1 MRTRKTRRFVRST
14 GAMLSVAAM
23 VSAAGVSFAAA
34 ASAQTPAVHTIPA
47 GFQDWPEHMHDPNH
61 TSVSTETILTASTSY
76 RLHWSANT
84 GGTTIYSSPAVVFNP
99 TLGISL
105 VYVGNQSGDFDAFNA
120 TTGALVWQYQIV
132 KIPGLS
138 KEIEPSPA
146 VSGNTVYFGD
156 GNYHE
161 YALNATTGA
170 LICQSVSVGGIIA
183 SSSVIGDPD
192 GHGDVVYFG
201 DNGVSGDVNIEDGGH
216 LWAMYGAGN
225 TDGAAC
231 ATKWVFDN
239 FGSPAGSQTGKA
251 GVYSSPAYTTLA
263 GGLPVVVVGSTD
275 NDDAIYEVNANT
287 GAALWRFQTLV
298 GTDSDVGAPPTIAAP
313 GVVGT
318 PGSPAYTD
326 GVVYDTGKDAV
337 TYALDLLTG
346 AQIWSFAIKPNIG
359 SGNPSQSGAALVG
372 GYIYL
377 GYGAGVFSLNAAT
390 GALNP
395 NWTTGATVGTTA
407 ATAGV
412 VSSPAVSGP
421 SGNQV
426 IFVGDVAGNADVF
439 NLQTGATEFTYS
451 TGTGGLI
458 FSSAAVSTGQFF
470 IASGT
475 NGDLYAF
482 GSGSAFPSPAV
493 GAVTP
498 NHGAVGASALVTV
511 TGNAFEGTGFTASDV
526 MFNQTDIPAGNAYPC
541 LGSSGGC
548 FEVTSPTQIKVD
560 TPTTVG
566 AGTVDITVVTPGGTS
581 AANAADRYTFV
592 SPGAYTAISPFRIC
606 DTRPAGGGIAAN
618 QCDAPGR
625 GTLVPGADTLT
636 AQITGTHVPAGAQA
650 VVANVTAINHGVAA
664 TYVVA
669 FPAGTPAPGSSNI
682 NLPGGRVGSNL
693 VTVELSPSG
702 QISVLNA
709 VGSADVIVDVQG
721 YFATPTGASAG
732 AFHTIPPLRICDSR
746 GGTNPTAC
754 ATATGSTSAPLVGG
768 VWRHVT
774 LSGLPPGVPGTTPHI
789 PTDGTAAAA
798 VFNLTATA
806 GTAATFV
813 SVAAPTGTD
822 ACPSGAPAFSNINPA
837 PGTSLPIRAISN
849 LGPHQDICLYSALG
863 RINFVI
869 DVNGWFG
876 TASAPSGAFF
886 YSVAPTRVCD
896 TRSGLGTECDGDRL
910 TPGDVLQVGMAG
922 VLVVPAEG
930 GSSQPVAVVAN
941 LTGVAGTAPTVL
953 MLFPSDAAQPKAS
966 DLNPGAGQVIANL
979 AIVGIATTGLD
990 TGNVALFNA
999 VGDID
1004 AVLDV
1009 AGWFQ

>member
-1 MRTRKTRRFVRST
+1 
-14 GAMLSVAAM
+14 MLSVAAM

-61 TSVSTETILTASTSY
+61 TSVSTETFLTASTSY

-84 GGTTIYSSPAVVFNP
+84 GGTKAYSSPAVVFNP
-99 TLGISL
+99 TLGVSL
-105 VYVGNQSGDFDAFNA
+105 VYVGNQSGDLDAFNA
-120 TTGALVWQYQIV
+120 TTGALVWQYQTV
-132 KIPGLS
+132 KFAGLS

-146 VSGNTVYFGD
+146 VSNNTVYFGD
-156 GNYHE
+156 GDYHE

-170 LICQSVSVGGIIA
+170 LICKSPSTGGVIP

-201 DNGVSGDVNIEDGGH
+201 DAGVSGDVAIQDGGH
-216 LWAMYGAGN
+216 LWAMYGVGN

-231 ATKWVFDN
+231 GIKWSFDD
-239 FGSPAGSQTGKA
+239 FGSPAGSQTNKA
-251 GVYSSPAYTTLA
+251 GVYSSPAYTLA
-263 GGLPVVVVGSTD
+263 GGIPVVIVGSTD
-275 NDDAIYEVNANT
+275 DDDAIYEVNANT
-287 GAALWRFQTLV
+287 GAALWRFPTLF
-298 GTDSDVGAPPTIAAP
+298 GYDADVGAPPTIAPP

-318 PGSPAYTD
+318 SGSPAYTD

-346 AQIWSFAIKPNIG
+346 AQIWSFAIKTNFG
-359 SGNPSQSGAALVG
+359 SGAGNPSQSGAALVG

-377 GYGAGVFSLNAAT
+377 GYGKGVFSLNAAT

-426 IFVGDVAGNADVF
+426 IFVGDITGNVDVF

-470 IASGT
+470 IASGS

-493 GAVTP
+493 SAVTP
-498 NHGAVGASALVTV
+498 SHGAVGASALVTV
-511 TGNAFEGTGFTASDV
+511 TGNAFEGTGFAASDV
-526 MFNQTDIPAGNAYPC
+526 MFNQTDIPASNAYPC

-581 AANAADRYTFV
+581 AANAEDRYTFV
-592 SPGAYTAISPFRIC
+592 PPGAYAAISPFRIC
-606 DTRPAGGGIAAN
+606 DTRPAGAGIAAN
-618 QCDAPGR
+618 QCDAAGQ
-625 GTLVPGADTLT
+625 GTLNVGHETLT
-636 AQITGTHVPAGAQA
+636 AQITGTHVPAGAEA
-650 VVANVTAINHGVAA
+650 VVANITAINHGAGG
-664 TYVVA
+664 TVVIA
-669 FPAGTPAPGSSNI
+669 YPTGSARPLASNI
-682 NLPGGRVGSNL
+682 NLAGG
-693 VTVELSPSG
+693 TVEANLAIVQLSPLG
-702 QISVLNA
+702 QIALFNS
-709 VGSADVIVDVQG
+709 VGSADVIVDVEG
-721 YFATPTGASAG
+721 YFTTPSGSSAG
-732 AFHTIPPLRICDSR
+732 AFHSIPPLRICDSR
-746 GGTNPTAC
+746 GGAGDTTLC
-754 ATATGSTSAPLVGG
+754 ATATGKSSAPLTGG
-768 VWRHVT
+768 AWRK
-774 LSGLPPGVPGTTPHI
+774 LSVSGVPPGFSPSTPHV

-798 VFNLTATA
+798 VFNLT
-806 GTAATFV
+806 GTAA
-813 SVAAPTGTD
+813 SVPTYLAVAVPNGSD
-822 ACPSGAPAFSNINPA
+822 ACPTKAPSFSNLNPT
-837 PGTSLPIRAISN
+837 PGISLPNRVISN
-849 LGPHQDICLYSALG
+849 LGPNQDICLFSAAG
-863 RINFVI
+863 SINFVI

-876 TASAPSGAFF
+876 TAGAPSGAFF
-886 YSVAPTRVCD
+886 YSVPPTRVCD
-896 TRSGLGTECDGDRL
+896 TRTGPGTECDGDTL
-910 TPGDVLQVGMAG
+910 TPGDIQQVGMAG

-930 GSSQPVAVVAN
+930 GSVQPVAVVAN
-941 LTGVAGTAPTVL
+941 LTGIAGTAATVFTL
-953 MLFPSDAAQPKAS
+953 YPSDESPKPKAS
-966 DLNPGAGQVIANL
+966 DLNPSAGEVIANL
-979 AIVGIATTGLD
+979 AVVGLATTGVD
-990 TGNVALFNA
+990 NGNVALFNA
-999 VGDID
+999 EGNID